1 MFIVFFK
8 TSRRKY
14 EQMEKLEE
22 AATNCRKV
30 IKSFVYNG
38 STNNGKSFSDRKDLN
53 SNSDICTFVQRF
65 L

>member
-1 MFIVFFK
+1 MQCLLIGFHVNVYCFFK

-38 STNNGKSFSDRKDLN
+38 STNNGK
-53 SNSDICTFVQRF
+53 
-65 L
+65 